1 MVSRAPDSYDVLR
14 RFAPGTP
21 LRIAVELIHAQGTG
35 ALIVIGSGP
44 TLDAVCS
51 GGFFL
56 EETTFTAQRLAELS
70 KMDGGI
76 VVDDERN
83 LITRANVHFIPDPDI
98 ETYETGTRF
107 RTAER
112 LALQTG
118 DDVLAVSEESWRT
131 AVVYRDGRR
140 YELAR
145 PSDLLA
151 SANNSLNSLER
162 LRRRLQSA
170 EDRLSRAEVDDV
182 VSTRDVLLVLARAT
196 LVKRMF
202 AEIERTLVALGG
214 EAKLITIQATDLIE
228 GVDELA
234 DNVFADYRKRRGKR
248 SVFDRLSDIAT
259 DELHDL
265 SALAAALGFPE
276 IEEGMEPRGIRAL
289 TRVPRLPDAVRQSL
303 VSHFRGFQRMLHASV
318 ADLEKVEGVG
328 RTRAQQLRRFFD
340 RMIELGDA

>member
-21 LRIAVELIHAQGTG
+21 LRVAVELIHAQGTG
-35 ALIVIGSGP
+35 ALIVIGSGSL
-44 TLDAVCS
+44 LDSICS
-51 GGFFL
+51 GGFFF
-56 EETTFTAQRLAELS
+56 EETVFTAQRLAELS

-76 VVDDERN
+76 VVDDERG

-98 ETYETGTRF
+98 ETNETGTRF

-112 LALQTG
+112 MALQTG
-118 DDVLAVSEESWRT
+118 FDVLAVSEESWRT

-145 PSDLLA
+145 PTDLLA

-170 EDRLSRAEVDDV
+170 EDRLTRAEVDDV
-182 VSTRDVLLVLARAT
+182 VSSRDVLLVLARAT
-196 LVKRMF
+196 LVTRMF
-202 AEIERTLVALGG
+202 EVIERTLVALGG

-234 DNVFADYRKRRGKR
+234 ENVFADYRRRKGKK
-248 SVFDRLSDIAT
+248 SVFARLSVIPT
-259 DELHDL
+259 DQLHDL
-265 SALAAALGFPE
+265 SSLAATLGFPE

-289 TRVPRLPDAVRQSL
+289 ARVPRLPESVRQSL

-328 RTRAQQLRRFFD
+328 RARAHQLRRFFD
-340 RMIELGDA
+340 RMIELGEA